1 MNKKQ
6 IRVFGHNY
14 YLLGT
19 YKDGKKYYIQEP
31 TWDCDWYWGG
41 IYINSFTNNNQPERS
56 KDIDLHTHFDYM
68 FFKYKG
74 KTSWEILEQ
83 DFTDL
88 VLDHDEIWK
97 VLELCKS
104 FYILKEA
111 AGFYHCGGA
120 NFTGSMVNELE
131 LKSNEMYKTIV
142 KVQIPTILNK
152 LKEILTGVKP
162 EVDYFSKQIITL
174 K

>member
-83 DFTDL
+83 DFTASL
-88 VLDHDEIWK
+88 HILQLK
-97 VLELCKS
+97 FLCSHLKS
-104 FYILKEA
+104 FWVLILIQD
-111 AGFYHCGGA
+111 
-120 NFTGSMVNELE
+120 
-131 LKSNEMYKTIV
+131 LK
-142 KVQIPTILNK
+142 
-152 LKEILTGVKP
+152 
-162 EVDYFSKQIITL
+162 
-174 K
+174 

>member
-1 MNKKQ
+1 MKKKQ

-31 TWDCDWYWGG
+31 TWDCNWYWGG

-56 KDIDLHTHFDYM
+56 RDIALHTHFDSM
-68 FFKYKG
+68 FFNYKG

-97 VLELCKS
+97 ILELCKS

-120 NFTGSMVNELE
+120 NFTGSMVDELE
-131 LKSNEMYKTIV
+131 LKSNDMYKTIV
-142 KVQIPTILNK
+142 KVQIPAVLNK
-152 LKEILTGVKP
+152 LKELLTGEKP
-162 EVDYFSKQIITL
+162 EVNYFSKQITL
-174 K
+174 LK

>member
-14 YLLGT
+14 YLLGI

-31 TWDCDWYWGG
+31 TWDCGWYWGG
-41 IYINSFTNNNQPERS
+41 IYINSFTNNSQPERS
-56 KDIDLHTHFDYM
+56 KDIDLHTHFDSM
-68 FFKYKG
+68 FFNYKG
-74 KTSWEILEQ
+74 KTSWEIMEQ
-83 DFTDL
+83 DFIDL

-104 FYILKEA
+104 FYLLKAA
-111 AGFYHCGGA
+111 AGFYHCGGS
-120 NFTGSMVNELE
+120 NFTGSLVDELD

-142 KVQIPTILNK
+142 KAQIPTILNK

-162 EVDYFSKQIITL
+162 EVDYFSKQVINL

>member
-31 TWDCDWYWGG
+31 TWDCGWYWGG

-56 KDIDLHTHFDYM
+56 RDIDLHTHFDSM
-68 FFKYKG
+68 FFNYKG

-88 VLDHDEIWK
+88 VLDRDEIWK

-111 AGFYHCGGA
+111 ASLYHCGGS
-120 NFTGSMVNELE
+120 NFTGSMTDELE
-131 LKSNEMYKTIV
+131 LKSNDIYKVIV
-142 KVQIPTILNK
+142 KVHIPTILNK
-152 LKEILTGVKP
+152 LKELLTGEKP
-162 EVDYFSKQIITL
+162 EVDYFSKQITL
-174 K
+174 LK

>member
-74 KTSWEILEQ
+74 KTSWEIMEQ
-83 DFTDL
+83 DFTEL

-120 NFTGSMVNELE
+120 KFTGSMVDELE
-131 LKSNEMYKTIV
+131 LKSNDIYKVIV
-142 KVQIPTILNK
+142 KVQIPIVLNK
-152 LKEILTGVKP
+152 LKEILTGEKP
-162 EVDYFSKQIITL
+162 EVDYFSKQITL
-174 K
+174 LK